1 MPSLMNSVVCMDC
14 GHSMGFD
21 PLPSRCAACG
31 SVWLE
36 ARYDLA
42 QAAAR
47 WRDGLSDRPTTV
59 WRYEELLP
67 IKDAASAI
75 TIGEGWTPLLRT
87 SGLARELEHQHLY
100 IKDERQSPTGSF
112 KDRQG
117 ALTITYL
124 KQEGIRECV
133 MASTGNKA
141 AAYAAFCA
149 RAGIRLWI
157 FLTSTVPNEKL
168 RELALYGAEVIKITG
183 TYDQAKKV
191 AVDFAARR
199 NLYYDAGSESIPG
212 REAFKTIGFE
222 IAEQLARLEPD
233 GKGKW
238 RVPDWYVQAVSG
250 GIGPLGVWKGFQ
262 ELRAMGLTD
271 KMPKLAIVQSE
282 GCSPMAAAWRFRL
295 EQADAVVPHTR
306 IAVLATGSPGK
317 AYSWL
322 REVCLE
328 TGGTMIAVSDGEA
341 FRAMRRLARIEG
353 LSMEPAAAVA
363 FAGLE
368 KLLAD
373 QVIGPD
379 ETVIVN
385 CSGHTF
391 PAEKHILE
399 DQYVLDLQFGENA
412 AATPSHTQLED
423 GLGAAFERLDEQV
436 TTIVVID
443 DNPQD
448 SRLIRRLLQAHKN
461 YRVFEVNNPLDGLDL
476 VRQRKPDLVVMDLT
490 MPDMDGF
497 TMLESFK
504 ADAEVAHIPVVV
516 VSAKT
521 LTVAD
526 RLRLGQHAESLWQKG
541 SFKTQELVQH
551 VVQTLGGDLNDTPPE
566 LAEATEGQVVAASK
580 STLAQSAAQPET
592 VRDIVVID
600 DERRD
605 ARLIR
610 RLLEATGRY
619 RVHEAYDGQSG
630 LQSIKRYK
638 PALIVLDLILPDIKG
653 EEVLER
659 LKTGEDTRDI
669 PVVVL
674 TAKDIHADERE
685 QLLGKIISLFEKAN
699 LDRQALVDYVDE
711 TLSDE

>member
-1 MPSLMNSVVCMDC
+1 MPSLMNAVVCMDC
-14 GHSMGFD
+14 GHSMAFD
-21 PLPSRCAACG
+21 PLPAKCESCG

-36 ARYDLA
+36 ARYDLE
-42 QAAAR
+42 QAASR
-47 WRDGLSDRPTTV
+47 WREGLSDRATSV

-75 TIGEGWTPLLRT
+75 TIGEGWTPLFRT
-87 SGLARELEHQHLY
+87 MGLGRELDHQHLY

-157 FLTSTVPNEKL
+157 FLTSTVPAEKL
-168 RELALYGAEVIKITG
+168 RELALYGAEVVKITG
-183 TYDQAKKV
+183 TYDQAKQV

-212 REAFKTIGFE
+212 REGFKTIAFE

-238 RVPDWYVQAVSG
+238 RVPDWYIQAVSG
-250 GIGPLGVWKGFQ
+250 GIGPLGIWKGFQ
-262 ELRAMGLTD
+262 ELRKMGLTD
-271 KMPKLAIVQSE
+271 RMPKLAIVQSE
-282 GCSPMAAAWRFRL
+282 GCSPMAAAWRFQL
-295 EQADAVVPHTR
+295 EQADPVVPHTR

-322 REVCLE
+322 REACLE

-341 FRAMRRLARIEG
+341 FRAMRRLARVEG

-363 FAGLE
+363 FGGLE
-368 KLLAD
+368 KLIAD
-373 QVIGPD
+373 HAIGPD

-448 SRLIRRLLQAHKN
+448 SRLIRRLLQAYKN

-504 ADAEVAHIPVVV
+504 ADPEVSHIPVVV

-521 LTVAD
+521 LTVGD
-526 RLRLGQHAESLWQKG
+526 RSRLGKHAESLWQKG
-541 SFKTQELVQH
+541 SFKTRELVEH
-551 VVQTLGGDLNDTPPE
+551 VVRTLGGDLNDSPPE
-566 LAEATEGQVVAASK
+566 LTEATEGQVVAASK
-580 STLAQSAAQPET
+580 NMLAPSAPAPEK

-619 RVHEAYDGQSG
+619 RVYEAHDGETG
-630 LQSIKRYK
+630 WQSIQRHK
-638 PALIVLDLILPDIKG
+638 PALIVLDLMLPDIKG
-653 EEVLER
+653 EELLER
-659 LKTGEDTRDI
+659 LKDHEETRHI

-674 TAKDIHADERE
+674 TAKDIRTDERE

-699 LDRQALVDYVDE
+699 LDRQALVDYVNE